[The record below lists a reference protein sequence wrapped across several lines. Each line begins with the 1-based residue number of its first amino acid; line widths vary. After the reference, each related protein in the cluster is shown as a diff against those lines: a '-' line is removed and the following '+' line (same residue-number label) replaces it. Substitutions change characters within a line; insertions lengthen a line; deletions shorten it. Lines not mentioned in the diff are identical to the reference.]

1 MEPTNWFRITAIIA
15 LFLGSFYILLPTIL
29 QEDPGLAEQAEEVE
43 DRGPGKKSVN
53 ELRRVRLNVVEG
65 EPAELAEA
73 LKRRLDAADIVIE
86 GVVVEDG
93 QVIVRRDLGTPLED
107 IYAHIGDA
115 ASIGLIPLPARLP
128 EDPPSTAG
136 GLAALDQVKALDE
149 TEIDAVPLP
158 IRITRA
164 TSSSLTLSDPLPSGG
179 PPLAL
184 LVDGKIRAVVL
195 LERADPD
202 PETGDP
208 ALVSGGRWA
217 SLGRYDSLP
226 SDIRTLPLPGRLSV
240 PTDQVDEA
248 AALSEVRTEEE
259 EHWLPEWVRNLLPDT
274 RMPLGLDLQGG
285 IDLTLQVE
293 LSEALLVQALS
304 DITYVEERA
313 KEEGVDIAE
322 ARRNRFEPILEFRSE
337 TTDASGFTSLI
348 TKTHRD
354 QYDYY
359 DSVTDGGQT
368 WHRFIMTSGRQSEL
382 STQAVQQVI
391 DVIRRRVA
399 DTKVRDPVVVQ
410 KGGGRISV
418 QLPGMTDS
426 KIAVSAISKT
436 AVLEFRL
443 VDPDFRQTE
452 LNRLLRQAELE
463 MPPEVYQND
472 LAVNEW
478 LWDNTD
484 FPKDRIALFQ
494 YEKHLDEESGEITT
508 SRSHA
513 YPLVKAVVLTG
524 QDVSGADVQFDPTTQ
539 QPGVSLDFKPAGA
552 TIFCDFTG
560 AHVKDRF
567 AIILD
572 GVVESAPSINE
583 RICGGRARISMGS
596 AINASEDAKALAV
609 VLRTGSL
616 NAPVSIGSVR
626 EIGPQLGRDAIRA
639 GSIAT
644 LFGGVVV
651 LFFMVLW
658 YRSTGLLA
666 NIALVLNIMLMLS
679 GLSLFG
685 WTLTLPGIAG
695 IALTIGMAVD
705 ANIIIFERIRE
716 ELRMGQNARK
726 AVDTGFK
733 KAAVAVLDANVT
745 TAIAGVVLFS
755 YGDITLQGFAV
766 TLLMGI
772 GTTLFTA
779 LFVTRTL
786 LELVTRR
793 ATARLRI

>member
-1 MEPTNWFRITAIIA
+1 MEPTNWFRISVIVA
-15 LFLGSFYILLPTIL
+15 LFIGSFYVLLPTIL
-29 QEDPGLAEQAEEVE
+29 QEDPGLAEQAEEVGG
-43 DRGPGKKSVN
+43 RTQGGGSVS
-53 ELRRVRLNVVEG
+53 ELRRVRLDVVEG
-65 EPAELAEA
+65 EPEA
-73 LKRRLDAADIVIE
+73 LAKALRRRLEAADVGID
-86 GVVVEDG
+86 GVVTEEE
-93 QVIVRRDLGTPLED
+93 QVVVRRKLDTPVED
-107 IYAHIGDA
+107 IYRHIGDA
-115 ASIGLIPLPARLP
+115 ATIHL
-128 EDPPSTAG
+128 
-136 GLAALDQVKALDE
+136 
-149 TEIDAVPLP
+149 VPLP
-158 IRITRA
+158 VDLPEELPTTVGSLADLPEVKRLDEQDSDQAPLPVTLSRA
-164 TSSSLTLSDPLPSGG
+164 TSSAVSLSEPLPGDT

-184 LVDGKIRAVVL
+184 VVNGKISGVIL
-195 LERADPD
+195 LDSVTVDPV
-202 PETGDP
+202 TGELP
-208 ALVSGGRWA
+208 SVSSGRWA
-217 SLGRYDSLP
+217 SLGRYDSLQD
-226 SDIRTLPLPGRLSV
+226 DIRTVPLPGRLQV
-240 PTDQVDEA
+240 PMDPAEEEELA
-248 AALSEVRTEEE
+248 AETVEE
-259 EHWLPEWVRNLLPDT
+259 EHWLPEWFRNLLPDT

-293 LSEALLVQALS
+293 LSEALLGQTARDAMYL
-304 DITYVEERA
+304 EERA
-313 KEEGVDIAE
+313 NEKGIDLAE
-322 ARRNRFEPILEFRSE
+322 ARRNRFDPILELRSD
-337 TTDASGFTSLI
+337 TTGASGFTSLV
-348 TKTHRD
+348 TQTLRD

-359 DSVTDGGQT
+359 DSINDKDGT
-368 WHRFIMTSGRQSEL
+368 WHRFIMTSTRQSEL
-382 STQAVQQVI
+382 NTQAVQQVI

-426 KIAVSAISKT
+426 KVAVSAISKT

-452 LNRLLRQAELE
+452 LNRLVREAEE
-463 MPPEVYQND
+463 AMPKEVFEND
-472 LAVNEW
+472 LALNEW

-484 FPKDRIALFQ
+484 FPKDRIVLFQ
-494 YEKHLDEESGEITT
+494 YDKSLDEETGEVIAK
-508 SRSHA
+508 RAFA

-539 QPGVSLDFKPAGA
+539 QPGVGLEFKPAGA
-552 TIFCDFTG
+552 NIFCDFTG

-583 RICGGRARISMGS
+583 RICGGRARISMG
-596 AINASEDAKALAV
+596 AQVNASEDAKALAV

-626 EIGPQLGRDAIRA
+626 QIGPQLGRDAVQA

-644 LFGGVVV
+644 LFGGIVV
-651 LFFMVLW
+651 LVFMVLW
-658 YRSTGLLA
+658 YRRTGFLA

-779 LFVTRTL
+779 LFVTRSL